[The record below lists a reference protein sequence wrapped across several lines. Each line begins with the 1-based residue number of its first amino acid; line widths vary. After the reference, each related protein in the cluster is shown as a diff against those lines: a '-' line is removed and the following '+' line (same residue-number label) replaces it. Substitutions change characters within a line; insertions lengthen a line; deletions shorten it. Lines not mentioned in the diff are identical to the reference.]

1 MKKYIILG
9 FVAMLFSCLKI
20 SAQVNEVKLVASGEG
35 MTETEA
41 VHNAFYAVTN
51 GVTFARIYPFYG
63 KGVKFLTIL

>member
-9 FVAMLFSCLKI
+9 FVALLFSCLKI

-41 VHNAFYAVTN
+41 VQNALRSA
-51 GVTFARIYPFYG
+51 I
-63 KGVKFLTIL
+63 